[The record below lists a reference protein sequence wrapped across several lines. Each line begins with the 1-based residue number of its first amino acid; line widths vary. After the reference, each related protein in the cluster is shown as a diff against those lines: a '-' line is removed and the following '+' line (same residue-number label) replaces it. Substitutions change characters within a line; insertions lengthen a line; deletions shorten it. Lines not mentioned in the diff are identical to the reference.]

1 MKWIKQFESFN
12 DVDVICKK
20 YGIENYTINS
30 DGSID
35 VNGGVDIS
43 DKNLTKIPLKFRDVS
58 GDFNCYGN
66 QLTTLEGSPKSVGG
80 DFNCGNNKLT
90 TLESSPKSVGV
101 DFSCGNNQLTTLEGS
116 PESVGGDFY
125 CYNNQL
131 VDLSG
136 FPEYYDGDVYYRKN
150 PVSEILDLF
159 MTCKLGRV
167 IDLINE
173 FDVIRG
179 DLVILDRLEEVFY
192 SIGVEV
198 PEGIRFSNYRLD
210 F

>member
-1 MKWIKQFESFN
+1 MKWLKQFESFN
-12 DVDVICKK
+12 DIESICEK
-20 YGIENYTINS
+20 YGIKNYTINS

-35 VNGGVDIS
+35 VNGNVNIS

-58 GDFNCYGN
+58 GHFECFSQLTTLEGSPKSVVGGFYCFNN

-80 DFNCGNNKLT
+80 YFDCRNNRLT
-90 TLESSPKSVGV
+90 TLSGAPKSVGAYF
-101 DFSCGNNQLTTLEGS
+101 DFA
-116 PESVGGDFY
+116 
-125 CYNNQL
+125 NNQL
-131 VDLSG
+131 VDLRG
-136 FPEYYDGDVYYRKN
+136 FPEYYDGSVYYSGN
-150 PVSEILDLF
+150 PVSEILGLF
-159 MTCKLGRV
+159 GTNKLGRI

-173 FDVIRG
+173 LDVIRG